1 MVCCTRSPTTGT
13 YMFPVHAQN
22 EPREITSCPITY
34 VRTYARRNVRNI
46 YTQHSCTTDYTAT
59 TVDSGAGMEHS

>member
-1 MVCCTRSPTTGT
+1 MVCWYVFADYR
-13 YMFPVHAQN
+13 
-22 EPREITSCPITY
+22 Y
-34 VRTYARRNVRNI
+34 VRIPSSCTKRAKRKHQLSNHVRTCALRNVRNI